1 MQVVFPSSWPTV
13 NVNERTGELQFRVK
27 KSSKKS
33 FSQTENVPFDPVNQV
48 NGMYFGIDAWNGTW
62 MYYQVDV
69 YLGDELLDRSE
80 PLRAVDQRKATFVSP
95 IGGND
100 SEECGILGLN
110 PCKTLQAALRSASVS
125 GNDVYALPGR
135 YTGPGNVNVDM
146 MGLGLTITS
155 TNGPKYSMIDCSES
169 VSASRGFRVSSGE
182 SASTTI
188 DGLTILGGQA
198 DDGGCLY
205 IRNASPVLSNMA
217 FIGCKAL
224 KGGAVY
230 IDGDESNPSII
241 DSVFFYNQANEG
253 GGVHVTNG
261 ASVTISTTSIELGVC
276 GSDTGLGGG
285 VYALRARLNI
295 QDSIIKNCI
304 SAFAGGGIMLDDSS
318 ATLIGVELRNNTVAN
333 TGGGINLFGSEMTI
347 LRSKVVEVCETIFE
361 CRDGFL
367 GSLN

>member
-1 MQVVFPSSWPTV
+1 MQVVFPSSWPSV
-13 NVNERTGELQFRVK
+13 NVNEGIGELQFRVK
-27 KSSKKS
+27 KSYKKS
-33 FSQTENVPFDPVNQV
+33 FTLTETVTFDSLNAVD
-48 NGMYFGIDAWNGTW
+48 GMYFGIDAWNGTW

-69 YLGDELLDRSE
+69 YLGDELLDRSQ
-80 PLRAVDQRKATFVSP
+80 PLRAVDQGKVTFVSP
-95 IGGND
+95 IGGGD
-100 SEECGILGLN
+100 SEDCGNLRLN
-110 PCKTLQAALRSASVS
+110 PCKTLQSAVRSASVS

-135 YTGPGNVNVDM
+135 YTGPGNVDVDV
-146 MGLGLTITS
+146 MGLGITITS

-169 VSASRGFRVSSGE
+169 VTSARGFKVNNGE
-182 SASTTI
+182 SASTI
-188 DGLTILGGQA
+188 VDGFTILGGQA

-217 FIGCKAL
+217 FIGCKAI

-230 IDGDESNPSII
+230 VDGDESNPSII

-261 ASVTISTTSIELGVC
+261 ASLSISTTSIELGVC

-285 VYALRARLNI
+285 VYALRAKLTI

-318 ATLIGVELRNNTVAN
+318 ATLDGVEIRNNTVAN
-333 TGGGINLFGSEMTI
+333 TGGGINLFGSEMKI
-347 LRSKVVEVCETIFE
+347 LKSKVVEV
-361 CRDGFL
+361 R
-367 GSLN
+367 